1 MKLCINVQEILTVK
15 ADWRMTALED
25 CKSMRDKWSHLP
37 EQKKKKK
44 KPQGRH
50 WEYSAKKQAV
60 QNACWK
66 IFLYLFYK
74 QIKYFCILC
83 IFFSCCYLNYKA
95 NRSVMLLANKRTV
108 SEITYSIISFSS
120 GLKKHEEMWILTT
133 SFHQKIQHNC
143 S

>member
-1 MKLCINVQEILTVK
+1 MYKCTRDSNSQGWLENDCIGRLQVYERQVK
-15 ADWRMTALED
+15 SSARAE
-25 CKSMRDKWSHLP
+25 
-37 EQKKKKK
+37 KKKK